1 MSHTVCHLCRH
12 CRQRDAMR
20 VALSRACAGGVDPG
34 AWVSA
39 AQIRRGDIGDQAPS
53 NRDRLDA
60 ATDMFGSAG
69 SFIEEMGPNAPDE
82 TLIAPVL
89 TKLRQL
95 GKIAVS
101 LGQVMSSYAR
111 V

>member
-1 MSHTVCHLCRH
+1 LT
-12 CRQRDAMR
+12 AAPG
-20 VALSRACAGGVDPG
+20 VA
-34 AWVSA
+34 A
-39 AQIRRGDIGDQAPS
+39 AQVRRGDIGDHAPS

-60 ATDMFGSAG
+60 ATNVFGSAG
-69 SFIEEMGPNAPDE
+69 SFIEEMGPGAPDE

-101 LGQVMSSYAR
+101 LGQVISSYAR

>member
-1 MSHTVCHLCRH
+1 MV
-12 CRQRDAMR
+12 
-20 VALSRACAGGVDPG
+20 PG
-34 AWVSA
+34 MAT
-39 AQIRRGDIGDQAPS
+39 AQVRRGDIGDHAPS

-60 ATDMFGSAG
+60 ATNMFGSAG
-69 SFIEEMGPNAPDE
+69 SFIEELGPSAPDE
-82 TLIAPVL
+82 TLIAPVM